1 MLVRFDLY
9 PIILTT
15 GTWFELAKNVFG
27 LEIFFLDGMEAE
39 VLNEFVVSHIDF
51 DEVDFLAL
59 FDCAGGIVLLVAFC
73 NFEGWGSNS
82 VFKDQLDH

>member
-27 LEIFFLDGMEAE
+27 LGIFFLDGMEAE
-39 VLNEFVVSHIDF
+39 VLNEFVVSHINL
-51 DEVDFLAL
+51 DEVYSLVL
-59 FDCAGGIVLLVAFC
+59 F
-73 NFEGWGSNS
+73 N
-82 VFKDQLDH
+82 